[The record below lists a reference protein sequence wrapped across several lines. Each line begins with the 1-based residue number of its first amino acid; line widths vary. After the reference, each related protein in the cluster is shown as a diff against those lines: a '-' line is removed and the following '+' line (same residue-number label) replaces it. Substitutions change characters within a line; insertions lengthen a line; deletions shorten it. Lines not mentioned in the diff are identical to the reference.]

1 MSSVGLFNALHDII
15 QPHVL
20 KRFKGSRSPSKR
32 VYKSTPKKLG
42 RSRKLHSKDEF
53 LLMLMKIRLGLLST
67 DIADRF
73 SISVSTCSEIFQCWI
88 RATSECLSCI
98 VHIPS
103 EESIRSTLPVRF
115 KNYCD
120 LMGIIDCSEIFIE
133 TPKDLNFQSVT
144 WSDYKHH
151 NTIKYLISVAPNSFI
166 TYISKPYTGRISD
179 KALTIDSGYLDL
191 LPAYSRVMADK
202 GFNIADECAARHLYF
217 TVPPGKRGCSQMTP
231 SEVKKTSDIAKLRIL
246 L

>member
-1 MSSVGLFNALHDII
+1 
-15 QPHVL
+15 
-20 KRFKGSRSPSKR
+20 
-32 VYKSTPKKLG
+32 
-42 RSRKLHSKDEF
+42 
-53 LLMLMKIRLGLLST
+53 MKRLGLLST
-67 DIADRF
+67 DRADRF
-73 SISVSTCSEIFQCWI
+73 FISACTCSEIFQCWI
-88 RATSECLSCI
+88 RAMSECLSCI

-115 KNYCD
+115 INYCY
-120 LMGIIDCSEIFIE
+120 LMG

-166 TYISKPYTGRISD
+166 TYIPKPYTGRISD

-217 TVPPGKRGCSQMTP
+217 TVPPGKSGCSQMTP

-246 L
+246 VEQVIRRMKTFRIIAGEVPISLLGHMNDILIVTAAICNLKNPIFKD